1 MCEKKRKIFV
11 LSGPSGSGKN
21 TVFDGLMKLN
31 SSIAHTVSVT
41 TRQPRTNEIDGI
53 DYYFVSKEEFIDK
66 INNDEFIEYVNYGDN
81 YYGTLKSEVTR
92 LTDAGKIVILVIEV
106 RGAASIKNVF
116 SDAKSI
122 FIYPPSLDE
131 LANRLKS
138 RGQNTEEEIQTR
150 LSIAEAEMKLK
161 DSYDF
166 AVVNDDINI
175 CIENINI
182 ILNKE

>member
-1 MCEKKRKIFV
+1 MTESCGKIFV

-21 TVFDGLMKLN
+21 TVFDGLLQMN
-31 SSIAHTVSVT
+31 SNIAHTVSVT
-41 TRQPRTNEIDGI
+41 TRKPRTNEVDGV

-92 LTDAGKIVILVIEV
+92 LFELGKIVILVIEV
-106 RGAASIKNVF
+106 RGAASIKQVF
-116 SDAKSI
+116 ENAKSI

-131 LANRLKS
+131 LAQRLRS
-138 RGQNTEEEIQTR
+138 RGQNSEEEIRTR
-150 LSIAEAEMKLK
+150 LSIAEDEMQLK

-166 AVVNDDINI
+166 AVVNDDLKI
-175 CIENINI
+175 CIKNIND